1 MNFFERHNKKILIT
15 LILIM
20 ILIIL
25 MFPGFFKG
33 LSELPVFS
41 LYVIFL
47 FPVACFFIYKLYA
60 NKKRVIALEEYA
72 EKFNY
77 DFYEKPDEAQ
87 TSLFKEFSSTKIIN
101 NEDKFFNLLVP
112 KDDNDTKP
120 LIVTGK
126 SEIGGGESSHTYY
139 TQIFLYKHNT
149 IINIFS
155 LVKIQILKILLQMN
169 LLSF

>member
-1 MNFFERHNKKILIT
+1 MNFFERHTKKILIT

-149 IINIFS
+149 DLPQFYIQRNTKLDIIFKIFF
-155 LVKIQILKILLQMN
+155 I
-169 LLSF
+169 